1 MSELT
6 SYYYYEDRVITPATH
21 QYRVYHADDVD
32 KVIAENDEEIYNIK
46 YSRDEW
52 AKACNQKDKEITELQ
67 KTNSQLASSCVM
79 LNKLLDT
86 REEEVKTLKQK
97 LEDVN
102 ELVKESKELLKESQK
117 MHQRC
122 ADNASKQIRRL
133 KRALWMARA
142 KRARSSALSYH
153 LIESHPDKDV
163 AATYKRKANKWEK
176 AKDKC
181 LKKAEEFK

>member
-1 MSELT
+1 MQYDENAEKYGYEGEMTPIECDELK
-6 SYYYYEDRVITPATH
+6 SYKGD
-21 QYRVYHADDVD
+21 VYIPVYGSIADAEVYLKKDVD
-32 KVIAENDEEIYNIK
+32 KTLAE
-46 YSRDEW
+46 
-52 AKACNQKDKEITELQ
+52 KDKEIAEL
-67 KTNSQLASSCVM
+67 KKKLMPC
-79 LNKLLDT
+79 LNGDCILT
-86 REEEVKTLKQK
+86 CEVIEKYGKENAELKQK

-133 KRALWMARA
+133 KRALWLARA
-142 KRARSSALSYH
+142 EWARSSALSYH

-181 LKKAEEFK
+181 LKKAEEYK